1 LGRSEVE
8 AFLSWLAN
16 ERKVSASTHRQALAA
31 LQNCS
36 MLPNCTGSRL
46 RMDYLFT
53 RVMNEMILGGFMRPG
68 EGVKVRPYA
77 NVSGLHGRSV
87 ERLTE
92 CTLGLNLTEAISPK
106 ES

>member
-1 LGRSEVE
+1 M
-8 AFLSWLAN
+8 A
-16 ERKVSASTHRQALAA
+16 
-31 LQNCS
+31 
-36 MLPNCTGSRL
+36 
-46 RMDYLFT
+46 YLFT

-77 NVSGLHGRSV
+77 NVLGLHGRSV